1 MFSNSFIFNVS
12 RETYETHRKYGF
24 CATGN
29 SSEPIDSLESL
40 LDGTIPYKHYGI
52 LSNILNVRDEDII
65 FFYLEGEGFK
75 GIYRAKESP
84 FFDATALE
92 SVPASRPFRI
102 KIECLHHFDQAVPEN
117 ALFAN
122 LERQGIFWLWYH
134 NKIRR
139 TGRGCTPL
147 DPDARDTLIELLIRY
162 NNGKEAEKAFH
173 PAPYPNSYNISELRS
188 FRVLHD
194 ANSGSINY
202 EGALEAMMMSAF
214 REKRSTVSHIFGDFA
229 NLEWFANQIPY
240 HVSGK
245 TIDMMLYHRS
255 KEFLGID
262 SRYKISILELKRGV
276 ASIDTM
282 KQLLTY
288 CEWAADHL
296 AKGDSHLIQPVIV
309 AYDFDDS
316 ALSLLHSDY
325 FSINPTFKKPQ
336 MIRYRYN
343 LGSGLR
349 LENVL
354 NPVSSGDT
362 LDEARYI
369 KIKTKLLKQRGEQK
383 EPFTS
388 PAQGIEA

>member
-1 MFSNSFIFNVS
+1 M
-12 RETYETHRKYGF
+12 
-24 CATGN
+24 
-29 SSEPIDSLESL
+29 
-40 LDGTIPYKHYGI
+40 
-52 LSNILNVRDEDII
+52 SNILNVRDEDII

-84 FFDATALE
+84 FFDPFPIGG
-92 SVPASRPFRI
+92 VPASRPFRI

-162 NNGKEAEKAFH
+162 NNGREGEKDFH
-173 PAPYPNSYNISELRS
+173 PLPYPNSHNINELRA
-188 FRVLHD
+188 FRVAHD
-194 ANSGSINY
+194 SGTGAINY
-202 EGALEAMMMSAF
+202 EGALEAILMSAF
-214 REKRSTVSHIFGDFA
+214 REKRSTVSHIFGDFT

-262 SRYKISILELKRGV
+262 SRYKITIMELKRGT
-276 ASIDTM
+276 ASIDTV

-296 AKGDSHLIQPVIV
+296 AQGDSHLIQPVIV
-309 AYDFDDS
+309 AHDFEDS
-316 ALSLLHSDY
+316 TLELLHSGY
-325 FSINPTFKKPQ
+325 FSINPTFKEPQ
-336 MIRYRYN
+336 FVRYRYDFS
-343 LGSGLR
+343 SGLR

-354 NPVSSGDT
+354 NPVISNHNA
-362 LDEARYI
+362 DEERVAKVRN
-369 KIKTKLLKQRGEQK
+369 KMLRKKKQGEQTPP
-383 EPFTS
+383 PFI
-388 PAQGIEA
+388 IEQEA